1 MKRIIALIGPSGSG
15 KTYIVNHLLGNQYRL
30 VTHTTRPARPD
41 EKPDQDYFFE
51 KHYTKTSDN
60 MLDDCY
66 AGNYYWTK
74 KSDILTRLNHQNLV
88 VMIITKKGYYD
99 LTNDPDLGKYVYG
112 IYLSVNKSDLVRR
125 INDRPESKSEKKIR
139 LKNLDNDMF
148 SKKELD
154 QFARR
159 KHCYIL
165 DVSDPKSEKIS
176 YSKLCVLKNEVIR

>member
-60 MLDDCY
+60 LLDDCY

-74 KSDILTRLNHQNLV
+74 KSDILIRLNQQNLV

-99 LTNDPDLGKYVYG
+99 LASNPDLGKYVYG
-112 IYLSVNKSDLVRR
+112 IYLSVNKSDLIRR
-125 INDRPESKSEKKIR
+125 INDRPESESEKKIR
-139 LKNLDNDMF
+139 LKNLDSDMF
-148 SKKELD
+148 SKEELD
-154 QFARR
+154 RFSKR
-159 KHCYIL
+159 KHCYVL
-165 DVSDPKSEKIS
+165 NVSDSKSEKIS
-176 YSKLCVLKNEVIR
+176 YCKLRALKDEVVK